1 MILNL
6 EFVKMATAVFSLLTG
21 HLELSDLSFNN
32 SNEIIFSSSFV
43 EQLLLLSLGSYE
55 LMKKT
60 RGVRQDTC
68 DKPRIRTECLPENS
82 ARRV

>member
-6 EFVKMATAVFSLLTG
+6 EFVKMPTTVFSLQTG

-43 EQLLLLSLGSYE
+43 EQLLPNYNVQKQCVGSLDIARLL
-55 LMKKT
+55 K
-60 RGVRQDTC
+60 
-68 DKPRIRTECLPENS
+68 
-82 ARRV
+82 